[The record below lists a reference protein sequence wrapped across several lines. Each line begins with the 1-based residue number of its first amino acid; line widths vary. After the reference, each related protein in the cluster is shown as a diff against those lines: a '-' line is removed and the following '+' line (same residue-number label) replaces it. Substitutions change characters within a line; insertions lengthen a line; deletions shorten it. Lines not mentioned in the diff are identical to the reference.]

1 MTKDFN
7 RFYLSKRM
15 FLGVTMLLTSV
26 GLASANP
33 GIEIPVSDALVASP
47 QQAKKKVT
55 GTVEDALGPIAGA
68 NVVEK
73 GTTNG
78 TITDMDGKFNLE
90 VSPNAVLVITFIGYT
105 EQQVSVGSQTSF
117 TIKLKEDSQALDEV
131 VVVGYGTQKKVNLTG
146 SVASVSAEKIA
157 NRPVMNLGLQVY
169 ALLKEVVTLVTKVSV
184 SRCVAKVHSTIVAH
198 WYWSMVLLLIWLR

>member
-15 FLGVTMLLTSV
+15 FLGATMLLTSV

-47 QQAKKKVT
+47 QQAKKIVT

-73 GTTNG
+73 GTTERSPIWTVNS
-78 TITDMDGKFNLE
+78 IWKF
-90 VSPNAVLVITFIGYT
+90 
-105 EQQVSVGSQTSF
+105 
-117 TIKLKEDSQALDEV
+117 
-131 VVVGYGTQKKVNLTG
+131 
-146 SVASVSAEKIA
+146 
-157 NRPVMNLGLQVY
+157 
-169 ALLKEVVTLVTKVSV
+169 LLMLF
-184 SRCVAKVHSTIVAH
+184 
-198 WYWSMVLLLIWLR
+198 WL

>member
-15 FLGVTMLLTSV
+15 F
-26 GLASANP
+26 LASANP

-90 VSPNAVLVITFIGYT
+90 VSPNAVLVITFIGYV
-105 EQQVSVGSQTSF
+105 E
-117 TIKLKEDSQALDEV
+117 
-131 VVVGYGTQKKVNLTG
+131 GYHFL
-146 SVASVSAEKIA
+146 E
-157 NRPVMNLGLQVY
+157 
-169 ALLKEVVTLVTKVSV
+169 
-184 SRCVAKVHSTIVAH
+184 
-198 WYWSMVLLLIWLR
+198 

>member
-15 FLGVTMLLTSV
+15 FLGATMLLTSV

-90 VSPNAVLVITFIGYT
+90 VSPNAVLVITFIGYV
-105 EQQVSVGSQTSF
+105 EQQIPVGNQTSF
-117 TIKLKEDSQALDEV
+117 SINLKEDSQALEEV
-131 VVVGYGTQKKVNLTG
+131 VVVGYGTQKKVC
-146 SVASVSAEKIA
+146 
-157 NRPVMNLGLQVY
+157 
-169 ALLKEVVTLVTKVSV
+169 LLYTSD
-184 SRCVAKVHSTIVAH
+184 AADD
-198 WYWSMVLLLIWLR
+198 

>member
-15 FLGVTMLLTSV
+15 FLGATLLLTSV

-33 GIEIPVSDALVASP
+33 GIEIPVSSSLVASP

-90 VSPNAVLVITFIGYT
+90 VSPNAVLVITFIGYV
-105 EQQVSVGSQTSF
+105 EQQIPVGNQTSF
-117 TIKLKEDSQALDEV
+117 SI
-131 VVVGYGTQKKVNLTG
+131 NLT
-146 SVASVSAEKIA
+146 
-157 NRPVMNLGLQVY
+157 
-169 ALLKEVVTLVTKVSV
+169 
-184 SRCVAKVHSTIVAH
+184 
-198 WYWSMVLLLIWLR
+198 

>member
-15 FLGVTMLLTSV
+15 FLGATMLLTSV

-55 GTVEDALGPIAGA
+55 GTIEDALGPIAGA

-73 GTTNG
+73 GQPMERLPIWT
-78 TITDMDGKFNLE
+78 
-90 VSPNAVLVITFIGYT
+90 VI
-105 EQQVSVGSQTSF
+105 
-117 TIKLKEDSQALDEV
+117 
-131 VVVGYGTQKKVNLTG
+131 
-146 SVASVSAEKIA
+146 
-157 NRPVMNLGLQVY
+157 
-169 ALLKEVVTLVTKVSV
+169 
-184 SRCVAKVHSTIVAH
+184 
-198 WYWSMVLLLIWLR
+198 LIWRYLLMLFW

>member
-1 MTKDFN
+1 MVETNKTKITAHLSRQDLVCANKINLLTKSGVIMTKDFN

-15 FLGVTMLLTSV
+15 FLGATMLLTSV

-90 VSPNAVLVITFIGYT
+90 VSPNAVLVITFIGYV
-105 EQQVSVGSQTSF
+105 EQQIPVG
-117 TIKLKEDSQALDEV
+117 
-131 VVVGYGTQKKVNLTG
+131 NL
-146 SVASVSAEKIA
+146 S
-157 NRPVMNLGLQVY
+157 
-169 ALLKEVVTLVTKVSV
+169 
-184 SRCVAKVHSTIVAH
+184 
-198 WYWSMVLLLIWLR
+198 LIHI

>member
-15 FLGVTMLLTSV
+15 FLGATMLLTSV

-68 NVVEK
+68 NVVERAQL
-73 GTTNG
+73 TERSPIWTVNS
-78 TITDMDGKFNLE
+78 IWKF
-90 VSPNAVLVITFIGYT
+90 
-105 EQQVSVGSQTSF
+105 
-117 TIKLKEDSQALDEV
+117 
-131 VVVGYGTQKKVNLTG
+131 
-146 SVASVSAEKIA
+146 
-157 NRPVMNLGLQVY
+157 
-169 ALLKEVVTLVTKVSV
+169 LLMLF
-184 SRCVAKVHSTIVAH
+184 
-198 WYWSMVLLLIWLR
+198 WL

>member
-1 MTKDFN
+1 
-7 RFYLSKRM
+7 
-15 FLGVTMLLTSV
+15 MLLTSV

-146 SVASVSAEKIA
+146 SVASVSDEP
-157 NRPVMNLGLQVY
+157 RTGFGGRG
-169 ALLKEVVTLVTKVSV
+169 
-184 SRCVAKVHSTIVAH
+184 SRCTRYSRK
-198 WYWSMVLLLIWLR
+198 W